1 MYDSKLTRR
10 KLMCASNCCLRN
22 DCNGAFVLWEV
33 VLEIGEEMVVVFDDG
48 R

>member
-10 KLMCASNCCLRN
+10 KLMCASFKLLFK

-33 VLEIGEEMVVVFDDG
+33 VLEVGEEVVVVCDDG

>member
-10 KLMCASNCCLRN
+10 KLMCASNFK
-22 DCNGAFVLWEV
+22 DCNGTFVLWEV
-33 VLEIGEEMVVVFDDG
+33 VLEVGEEVVVVCDDG